1 MKKIKL
7 LTTLVLVFAMILSCL
22 TVSANAAT
30 DPTNYA
36 AYTTPSSSD
45 YAYWNGSSVVKAS
58 GTTTSEIKWMQA
70 SLNYCKKYKGLAL
83 SAYLTVDGSFGPASK
98 TACTAFQKKYG
109 LTQDGSFGPS
119 TIAKMKSVLSS
130 GTGSASASASTTSTT
145 TSYSSYTAPSS
156 SDYAYW
162 DGSKVV
168 KASGTTTSEIKWM
181 QAALN
186 YCIVNNGLSASKL
199 TVDGSFGPS
208 SKTTTTAFQKKFG
221 LSADGSFGSATI
233 ARMKEVLAGTYPKTT
248 TQSGDT
254 RIEYVNSIKETF
266 FSTVTS
272 NTPTLD
278 MCYEVAWEVFG
289 SKEFL
294 NKLGVAA
301 GSAPSGFATAVP
313 AVIED
318 PELFLGIAQLEIARI
333 LVNRAKAAGEKV
345 LSYRGRTFTNTSAIE
360 FLEAYR
366 DYSANNAAAIEL
378 LRPIID
384 EYASVAGKSK
394 TAQVAYL
401 VNIFCEGTLD
411 GLLGNLEGISQTAD
425 YLLKLRERCST
436 ASAFVDV
443 ALPEFSAY
451 SVYQSRYTTITNI
464 INNVK
469 KL

>member
-7 LTTLVLVFAMILSCL
+7 FTTLVLVCALILSCL

-70 SLNYCKKYKGLAL
+70 SLNYCKKNKGLAL

-98 TACTAFQKKYG
+98 AACTAFQKKYG

-119 TIAKMKSVLSS
+119 TIAKMKSVLSA
-130 GTGSASASASTTSTT
+130 GTSSASTSTTSTT
-145 TSYSSYTAPSS
+145 TSYSSYTAPTST
-156 SDYAYW
+156 DYAYW

-186 YCIVNNGLSASKL
+186 YCIVNKGLSASKL
-199 TVDGSFGPS
+199 TVDGSFGPA

-248 TQSGDT
+248 TQSGVT
-254 RIEYVNSIKETF
+254 RVEYVNSIKETF

-272 NTPTLD
+272 NSGTLD

-313 AVIED
+313 AMIED

-345 LSYRGRTFTNTSAIE
+345 LSYRGKTFTNTSAIE
-360 FLEAYR
+360 FMEAYR

-384 EYASVAGKSK
+384 EYASVASKSK

-411 GLLGNLEGISQTAD
+411 GLLGNLDGISEAAD
-425 YLLKLRERCST
+425 YLLELRDHCST
-436 ASAFVDV
+436 ASAFVDA

-469 KL
+469 KM